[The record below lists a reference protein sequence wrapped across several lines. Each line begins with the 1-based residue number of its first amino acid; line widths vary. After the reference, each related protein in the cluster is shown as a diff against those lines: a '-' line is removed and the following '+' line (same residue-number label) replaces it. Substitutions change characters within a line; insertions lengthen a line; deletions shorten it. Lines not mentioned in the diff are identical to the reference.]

1 MVKVPEMGPRDV
13 GSVLEQGV
21 LSTPEVAEGSTA
33 AWEEGSD
40 QQQGESR
47 NWAAFSI
54 FVAGVTLLL
63 EWRRWDY
70 LGKKKKKE
78 IKALSEKCPQTGT
91 LLCNTADLNEV
102 QEIPDSLCV
111 SFG

>member
-21 LSTPEVAEGSTA
+21 LSTPEVA

-40 QQQGESR
+40 QQQQGESR

-54 FVAGVTLLL
+54 FAAGVRLGNKQLLMG
-63 EWRRWDY
+63 WRRWDY
-70 LGKKKKKE
+70 LGKKKE
-78 IKALSEKCPQTGT
+78 R
-91 LLCNTADLNEV
+91 N
-102 QEIPDSLCV
+102 
-111 SFG
+111 

>member
-70 LGKKKKKE
+70 LGKKKKK
-78 IKALSEKCPQTGT
+78 KSRLSLKSVLKRAPFSVTLQT
-91 LLCNTADLNEV
+91 
-102 QEIPDSLCV
+102 
-111 SFG
+111 